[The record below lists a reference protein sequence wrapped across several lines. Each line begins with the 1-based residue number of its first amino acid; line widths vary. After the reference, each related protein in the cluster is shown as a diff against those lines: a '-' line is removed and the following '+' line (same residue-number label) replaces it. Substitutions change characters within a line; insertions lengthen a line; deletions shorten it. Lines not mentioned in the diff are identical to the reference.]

1 MDLKLNKKN
10 FIFLF
15 LISLSIILWAFFLN
29 STGLTI
35 TQMLNLGEIEKTI
48 SQINSTNFIMFLLL
62 FPLTIGLT
70 VIHCKTE
77 ENKINSFIVTIS
89 GALIGLVLSLLLFV
103 NMQEFI
109 LIGVFYLIALFLTV
123 ETIYVK
129 LAELKKYISLRLL
142 GTAIHKTGTII
153 AIGLFL
159 VVAMTVYENQEIYSE
174 QIDNQLL
181 KIAGGDQAKE
191 PLTDYTIDLLIQ
203 SQQQTVNQMTELPT
217 FDALETSV
225 DPNAMA
231 FHAGIV
237 LLKDKIN
244 SAEYRQ
250 QIEKEINKKQDV
262 SDEQLKGVLESVKQQ
277 MPLFGLITEFLWL
290 IEGFAFMSIFLLL
303 SNTIFYILTVIYG
316 LIIEQIYGLINK

>member
-1 MDLKLNKKN
+1 MELKLNKKN

-15 LISLSIILWAFFLN
+15 LIGLSVILWAYFLN
-29 STGLTI
+29 STGSTI
-35 TQMLNLGEIEKTI
+35 TEMLNLGEIEKTI

-62 FPLTIGLT
+62 FPLTIALT

-89 GALIGLVLSLLLFV
+89 GALIGLVLSLLLFA
-103 NMQEFI
+103 NMQQFI
-109 LIGVFYLIALFLTV
+109 LLGVFYLIALFLAV

-129 LAELKKYISLRLL
+129 LAELKKYVSLRLL

-174 QIDNQLL
+174 QIDDQLL
-181 KIAGGDQAKE
+181 KVAGGDQAKGQ
-191 PLTDYTIDLLIQ
+191 LTEYAIDLLIE
-203 SQQQTVNQMTELPT
+203 SQQQTAKQITELPT
-217 FDALETSV
+217 FDALETSA
-225 DPNAMA
+225 DPNAVV
-231 FHAGIV
+231 FHAGII
-237 LLKDKIN
+237 LLKEKIN
-244 SAEYRQ
+244 SVEYRQ
-250 QIEKEINKKQDV
+250 QITEEINKKQDV
-262 SDEQLKGVLESVKQQ
+262 SDDQLKGVLASVKQQ

-290 IEGFAFMSIFLLL
+290 IQGFAFMSIFLLL
-303 SNTIFYILTVIYG
+303 SNTVFYVLTVIYG